1 LMPITIPM
9 RFIAASPESGK
20 KLGVGRE
27 GTNIVGAFPAG
38 GDLDELGGET
48 RTY

>member
-1 LMPITIPM
+1 VSGAIL
-9 RFIAASPESGK
+9 AESGK

-38 GDLDELGGET
+38 GDLDELDGET